1 VPLTP
6 ALSGRLG
13 LVDDPYDGLADDYDW
28 ILDDSALADG
38 AAINRPATARLLQRI
53 APASAV
59 LDAACGTGIDAAVLA
74 RRGFNVRAADGSQA
88 MVEVAAA
95 RFRREGL
102 AIAVQRCLWA
112 DLPAAI
118 DGRFDVVLCT
128 GNALVHAAGRD
139 AMVGRLPGCGGW
151 HVPEGTL

>member
-1 VPLTP
+1 M
-6 ALSGRLG
+6 
-13 LVDDPYDGLADDYDW
+13 
-28 ILDDSALADG
+28 
-38 AAINRPATARLLQRI
+38 
-53 APASAV
+53 

-74 RRGFNVRAADGSQA
+74 RRGFSVRAADGSQA
-88 MVEVAAA
+88 MVEVAAT

-128 GNALVHAAGRD
+128 GNALVVVAPGAFDQFVAAAGEP
-139 AMVGRLPGCGGW
+139 AGELRLPEPVAPDPARITQLAAAHGIRILPPPQSQQECALRAPRAGRW
-151 HVPEGTL
+151 PRRSWRSVRDR